1 MTTEQIQC
9 FFKVVECESFTAA
22 ASALYMTQPALS
34 KRITAL
40 ENELNIVLFDRDKS
54 KQIQLTKAG

>member
-9 FFKVVECESFTAA
+9 FFKVVEYGSFTAA